1 MAAIFLAMAEENL
14 VDLTFLNDFCKGNK
28 LKMIAYIHTF
38 LESAPAQL
46 NEINNFN
53 EEMNLEKLRSA
64 IHSFKP
70 QLTFIGL
77 NSIHTIL
84 ESIEVAA
91 HNSGTKNTIRDL
103 IIDLNKKMEEAT
115 QQLIEAIIALS

>member
-1 MAAIFLAMAEENL
+1 MAVENL
-14 VDLTFLNDFCKGNK
+14 VDLTFLHDFCKGNK
-28 LKMIAYIHTF
+28 LKMIAYIHSF
-38 LESAPAQL
+38 IESAPTQL

-53 EEMNLEKLRSA
+53 KEMNLEKLRSA
-64 IHSFKP
+64 AHSFKP

-91 HNSGTKNTIRDL
+91 HDSGTENIIRDL
-103 IIDLNKKMEEAT
+103 IADLNKKMEEAT
-115 QQLIEAIIALS
+115 KQLIEAIITLS